1 MVKPY
6 SPRLSLMELFLQAGW
21 ELSPEFQHSRALAKP
36 IAREARDLMPPH
48 PRTLELNQEEER
60 VGKKVSRKPDSSL
73 VLNLCK
79 SSKRSLWDTIVEDD
93 CATKVSLMSQIREE
107 VKLSFCKR

>member
-21 ELSPEFQHSRALAKP
+21 ELSPEFQHSRALARP

-48 PRTLELNQEEER
+48 PRTLEPRGEEER
-60 VGKKVSRKPDSSL
+60 GWARGSQG
-73 VLNLCK
+73 NLT
-79 SSKRSLWDTIVEDD
+79 RHW
-93 CATKVSLMSQIREE
+93 
-107 VKLSFCKR
+107 F